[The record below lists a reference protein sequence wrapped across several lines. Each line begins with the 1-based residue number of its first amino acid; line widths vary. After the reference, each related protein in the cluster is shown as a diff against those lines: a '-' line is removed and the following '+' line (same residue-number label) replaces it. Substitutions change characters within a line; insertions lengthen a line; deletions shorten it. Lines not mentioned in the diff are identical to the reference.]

1 MRLEKFY
8 RKSNQTGEMVNIYKE
23 AIKNA
28 QNSTRETLGLLL
40 SSLYLEEGH
49 PEKTIQIIEKNIDSQ
64 KAIIPS
70 LILASAYRKQ
80 RDNERSI
87 KAIEIASQQ
96 VKDAIFNFKCGGCGK
111 TLDKWLD
118 HCPACHAF
126 DQIECCPGVNS

>member
-8 RKSNQTGEMVNIYKE
+8 RESNQAGEMVNIYKE

-40 SSLYLEEGH
+40 SSLYFDEGH
-49 PEKTIQIIEKNIDSQ
+49 PEKTIHIIEKNIDSQ

-80 RDNERSI
+80 RDHEHSMG
-87 KAIEIASQQ
+87 AIETASHQ
-96 VKDAIFNFKCGGCGK
+96 VKDAIFNFKCGECGK

-118 HCPACHAF
+118 HCPACHTF
-126 DQIECCPGVNS
+126 DQIECRPGVNS